1 MEAYMR
7 VNGEWCRSDEGKIF
21 VLTALGKDEC
31 ASYKHKEIGK
41 PVSEYADECVLWN
54 IQKGYLKEVNDP
66 DWIECQGWR
75 AVYNHK
81 GHVIDASNYRV
92 FHDKEMAELA
102 AKAHDNQP
110 WRKADDPKAYV
121 IEAQYKGKKPIPC
134 RQYEGKP
141 VYNWSYWTYDRPIG
155 SWVEEEIVDDLMN
168 CLPPLSMRR
177 DCMQT
182 SEPTTSRYD
191 EKNDKWRNTYTTF
204 KKVVDGIYE
213 YCGDCFKGENV
224 QRGKEMVYV

>member
-1 MEAYMR
+1 MR
-7 VNGEWCRSDEGKIF
+7 VYDKWCRADEGKIF
-21 VLTALGKDEC
+21 VLTSLGKEEC
-31 ASYKHKEIGK
+31 ASYRSKEIGK
-41 PVSEYADECVLWN
+41 PVSEYRDEC
-54 IQKGYLKEVNDP
+54 IIDDIERGYLEEVDDP
-66 DWIECQGWR
+66 DWIECKGWR
-75 AVYNHK
+75 AVYNNK
-81 GHVIDASNYRV
+81 GYVSDVGNPRV

-102 AKAHDNQP
+102 AKAYDNEP
-110 WRKADDPKAYV
+110 WRHKNDPKAYV
-121 IEAQYKGKKPIPC
+121 IEGIYKGKKPIPY
-134 RQYEGKP
+134 REYEGKP

-155 SWVEEEIVDDLMN
+155 SLVEEEIVDDLMN
-168 CLPPLSMRR
+168 CLPPLTMRR

-204 KKVVDGIYE
+204 KKVAEGIFE